1 MSDSLLGAGDPKIS
15 KTQQFALKELL
26 VPEMSKKKKKTTAFK
41 SNFTLVTRNRQ
52 RVFILVDYMDLRQK
66 KMGLKISRN
75 DLVEK

>member
-26 VPEMSKKKKKTTAFK
+26 VPEMSKKKTTAFK
-41 SNFTLVTRNRQ
+41 SNVTLVTRNRQ
-52 RVFILVDYMDLRQK
+52 RVFILVDYMDLREK

>member
-26 VPEMSKKKKKTTAFK
+26 VPEMSKKKKTTAFK
-41 SNFTLVTRNRQ
+41 SNVTLVTRNRQ
-52 RVFILVDYMDLRQK
+52 RVFILVDYMDLREK